1 MQKKQ
6 HEKIR
11 NMKNH
16 ESMSS
21 PKIIIKGTEF
31 SDLAVS
37 ELKIFFFEETQFA
50 TRKQIIQ
57 ETNNIRKQYM
67 NKPRNLTKR

>member
-37 ELKIFFFEETQFA
+37 ELKIFFL
-50 TRKQIIQ
+50 RKL
-57 ETNNIRKQYM
+57 
-67 NKPRNLTKR
+67 NLLQGNR